1 MVKAFKQT
9 TPEESRSDHNLE
21 DSRDHV
27 IESPLPNSLSP
38 YASPHDHSP
47 YRKRSH
53 RDYSDYHRREEKK
66 RKADRENIADYELLK
81 NTKQYK
87 YDETIRISEN
97 NSTRKDLKQHRD
109 FDEKKRE
116 IKSYNKVCDK
126 NTLKIE
132 TKPDDNKSLKDPN
145 DSNQSLKD
153 MSVGSSQLNLK
164 EMESIKERNPL
175 NKISVF
181 LI

>member
-1 MVKAFKQT
+1 M
-9 TPEESRSDHNLE
+9 R
-21 DSRDHV
+21 
-27 IESPLPNSLSP
+27 
-38 YASPHDHSP
+38 
-47 YRKRSH
+47 
-53 RDYSDYHRREEKK
+53 
-66 RKADRENIADYELLK
+66 
-81 NTKQYK
+81 
-87 YDETIRISEN
+87 
-97 NSTRKDLKQHRD
+97 
-109 FDEKKRE
+109 KKRE